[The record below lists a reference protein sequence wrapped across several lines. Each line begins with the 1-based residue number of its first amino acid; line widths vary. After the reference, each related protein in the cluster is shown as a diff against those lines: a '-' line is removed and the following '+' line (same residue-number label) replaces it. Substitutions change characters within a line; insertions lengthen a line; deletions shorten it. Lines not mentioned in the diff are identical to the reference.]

1 MPNGRVIAIG
11 LSAGGLDALRTLVT
25 GLPADFGTPLCIV
38 QHIGASAPGIL
49 HQILGRVSVLPAY
62 KATSGMPLTAPG
74 LYVAP
79 PDHHLLV
86 SKGLLQIT
94 KGPKE
99 NRFRPAIDPLFR
111 SVAYSHGR
119 DAIGIVLSGDLD
131 DGTSG
136 LREIKERGGIAI
148 VQDPMDALH
157 PSMPRSAIQ
166 HVAVDHVVPVGA
178 MPSLLASLT
187 THESAG
193 GVAAPSPRLETE
205 MRIAYGDDAEQ
216 AGVLE
221 LGQPSIYTCPDC
233 HGVLLEIRD
242 GGVPRFRCHTG
253 HAYSIESLAGVLAEK
268 VEEAM
273 WSAIRVLDEGGA
285 LLAQMA
291 RHLTEHADD
300 PRAALLHGQAAEAR
314 RRADAIKRLLA

>member
-11 LSAGGLDALRTLVT
+11 LSAGGLDALRTLVA
-25 GLPADFGTPLCIV
+25 GLPADFATPLCVV
-38 QHIGASAPGIL
+38 QHIGATAPGIL
-49 HQILGRVSVLPAY
+49 HQILGRAGNLPAF
-62 KATSGMPLTAPG
+62 KATSGMPLQAPG
-74 LYVAP
+74 IYVAP

-86 SKGLLQIT
+86 SRGVLQTT

-136 LREIKERGGIAI
+136 LRDIKEQGGIAI
-148 VQDPMDALH
+148 VQDPIDALH
-157 PSMPRSAIQ
+157 PSMPRSAIR
-166 HVAVDHVVPVGA
+166 HVAVDHVVPVGE

-187 THESAG
+187 SHASAG
-193 GVAAPSPRLETE
+193 GAAAPSPRLETE
-205 MRIAYGDDAEQ
+205 MRIAYGDDAQQ
-216 AGVLE
+216 AGVLK

-253 HAYSIESLAGVLAEK
+253 HAYSIESLTAMLAEK

-273 WSAIRVLDEGGA
+273 WSAIRALYESGV
-285 LLAQMA
+285 LLAEMA
-291 RHLTEHADD
+291 RHLTEHAGD

-314 RRADAIKRLLA
+314 RRADAIKGLLA